1 MEASNPPNNSNN
13 PTSLEATSA
22 SPLLVDIDGKAI
34 AITDPDLIQ
43 QIETSPH
50 SVKSIS
56 KRMAA
61 RTQTERDETRT
72 RRAGM
77 TPVQRRRD
85 VVREEITKNPLD
97 REDIHHVHSV
107 LGLCALPYRRPPEDQ
122 REYDAKYGLMS
133 LSVEAGRLL
142 DPATGEWVRQGL
154 PYGTKAR
161 LMQLHICTRALR
173 NKSPEVEL
181 EQSMSAFMRSLGF
194 DVTGGAKGTIS
205 LFKEQMNRLAACR
218 MKIGLW
224 NGKDRAKT
232 INLDPIKSFEVWFP
246 GNPDQQ
252 MLWPSK
258 VVLHDDFYKSLTEH
272 ALPVDIRALSA
283 VSQSARQMDFL
294 LWLSYR
300 VRSLGNKDYFLT
312 WDLVKQQFCQSEQHR
327 MIHFQRE
334 LKQDIAKIEAVF
346 DKTLPLKLTD
356 KGITLKPC
364 DPAALF
370 VPPKK
375 LLKPR

>member
-1 MEASNPPNNSNN
+1 MRASTPQTPDN

-43 QIETSPH
+43 QVETSPH
-50 SVKSIS
+50 SVRSIS

-77 TPVQRRRD
+77 TPIQRRRD
-85 VVREEITKNPLD
+85 VVREEITKNPLE

-107 LGLCALPYRRPPEDQ
+107 LGLCALPYRRPPDDQ

-181 EQSMSAFMRSLGF
+181 EQSMSAFIRSLGF
-194 DVTGGAKGTIS
+194 DVTGGSKGTIS

-258 VVLHDDFYKSLTEH
+258 VVLHDDFYKSLVEH

-300 VRSLGNKDYFLT
+300 VRSLKKDYFLT
-312 WDLVKQQFCQSEQHR
+312 WDLLKGQFCQSSER
-327 MIHFQRE
+327 RLIDFQRQ
-334 LKQDIAKIEAVF
+334 LKQDIRNIEQVF
-346 DKTLPLKLTD
+346 DKPLPVKLSD
-356 KGITLKPC
+356 KGMLLSPC
-364 DPAALF
+364 DPEALF
-370 VPPKK
+370 VPPQK
-375 LLKPR
+375 LIKPRR

>member
-1 MEASNPPNNSNN
+1 
-13 PTSLEATSA
+13 
-22 SPLLVDIDGKAI
+22 
-34 AITDPDLIQ
+34 
-43 QIETSPH
+43 
-50 SVKSIS
+50 
-56 KRMAA
+56 
-61 RTQTERDETRT
+61 
-72 RRAGM
+72 
-77 TPVQRRRD
+77 
-85 VVREEITKNPLD
+85 
-97 REDIHHVHSV
+97 
-107 LGLCALPYRRPPEDQ
+107 
-122 REYDAKYGLMS
+122 
-133 LSVEAGRLL
+133 
-142 DPATGEWVRQGL
+142 
-154 PYGTKAR
+154 
-161 LMQLHICTRALR
+161 
-173 NKSPEVEL
+173 
-181 EQSMSAFMRSLGF
+181 MSAFMRSLGF

>member
-1 MEASNPPNNSNN
+1 MKPSIPQTLDHPSSPDAI
-13 PTSLEATSA
+13 TA
-22 SPLLVDIDGKAI
+22 SPIQVEIDGKAI
-34 AITDPDLIQ
+34 TITDPDLLQ
-43 QIETSPH
+43 QIETAPQ
-50 SVKSIS
+50 SVRSIS

-61 RTQTERDETRT
+61 RTQQERDETRQ
-72 RRAGM
+72 RRSAM

-85 VVREEITKNPLD
+85 EAREEITKNPLD

-107 LGLCALPYRRPPEDQ
+107 LGLCALPYRRPPEEQ

-142 DPATGEWVRQGL
+142 DPATGQWVRQGL

-181 EQSMSAFMRSLGF
+181 DQSMSAFMRSLGF
-194 DVTGGAKGTIS
+194 DVTGGSKGTIG

-246 GNPDQQ
+246 NNPDQQ
-252 MLWPSK
+252 ILWPSK

-300 VRSLGNKDYFLT
+300 VRALGGKDYFLT
-312 WDLVKQQFCQSEQHR
+312 WDLMKEQFCQSKQHR

-334 LKQDIAKIEAVF
+334 LKQDIAKIESVF
-346 DKTLPLKLTD
+346 DKTLPIKLTD
-356 KGITLKPC
+356 AGIILKPC
-364 DPAALF
+364 DPSAIF

-375 LLKPR
+375 LLKP